1 MAPAALIRYLVVGGL
16 GTAAHLATL
25 AGAVELL
32 GLPVLVGSIAGF
44 LVALGL
50 SYLLNRHWTF
60 GTGRPGLGSLW
71 RYTLVCVTG
80 LGLNITMTY
89 ALMHWLHWGYMVAQ
103 LSVIFVVPISNYLL
117 SRHWAFAAKSGTGP
131 LIDRPLH

>member
-1 MAPAALIRYLVVGGL
+1 MPAAALIRYLLVGGL

-25 AGAVELL
+25 GGAVELL
-32 GLPVLVGSIAGF
+32 GLPVLAGSIAGF

-71 RYTLVCVTG
+71 RYTLVCAAG
-80 LGLNITMTY
+80 LGLNIAMMY
-89 ALMHWLHWGYMVAQ
+89 ALVHWLQWRYMTAQ
-103 LSVIFVVPISNYLL
+103 LSVIFVVPVSNFLL
-117 SRHWAFAAKSGTGP
+117 SRHWAFASERRDHRLRAP
-131 LIDRPLH
+131 R